1 MEQALTFNFGNDLIR
16 FTPDGR
22 VSVMDAIQAVLD
34 SGRASMVWKNLKSD
48 HPEVLAF
55 CEEYPFQEGEA
66 VLVTGSEGWE
76 KIWML
81 LPYYLSDE
89 DLIDILG

>member
-1 MEQALTFNFGNDLIR
+1 MEEALTLSFGDDLIR

-22 VSVMDAIQAVLD
+22 VSVMDAIEAVID
-34 SGRASMVWKNLKSD
+34 PVHASMIWKNLKSD
-48 HPEVLAF
+48 HPEILGY
-55 CEEYPFQEGEA
+55 CEEYPFQEGGA

-81 LPYYLSDE
+81 LPYYIFHGDPN
-89 DLIDILG
+89 